1 MRMQFRKH
9 FRSVRH
15 LVARR
20 LLDRERKGAS
30 LASAPIGPFA
40 RFIQRLME
48 TPMAIPEDLELESP
62 VEGWIIEPKGYVF
75 VHTPAKDSSL
85 LADAPCAL
93 VGAQLLFKEPFQ
105 SAADW
110 RSKVLAAGLTLT
122 FPSSETRNAFLRE
135 IVPAY
140 AMTGELPDRQY
151 ILPLLLIS
159 VITYIVLTGMAYLL
173 PRYLTKR
180 IEDEGPVGFALMFGN
195 VGFMGYPV
203 VASIFGHEAI
213 FYAAVLNVVNTFA
226 VFTIGTM
233 LITGKSEV
241 EGSKFQKKVL
251 YSTPMLAAYLTM
263 AIVALRIDNIPAFIS
278 QPLTMIGNITVPAAL
293 LIVGSSMSHLSPRAM
308 LGNGT
313 VYATTLFRLAILP
326 IAIYYLCRALG
337 FSEFVVNINTIVIAM
352 PVATYGTILCL
363 RHGKDTTFITEVTFI
378 TTLISMLTIPALVM
392 VFF

>member
-1 MRMQFRKH
+1 MATVMITLFAIVVVGYAAGKLGYLGGT
-9 FRSVRH
+9 FDK
-15 LVARR
+15 R
-20 LLDRERKGAS
+20 L
-30 LASAPIGPFA
+30 
-40 RFIQRLME
+40 
-48 TPMAIPEDLELESP
+48 
-62 VEGWIIEPKGYVF
+62 
-75 VHTPAKDSSL
+75 
-85 LADAPCAL
+85 
-93 VGAQLLFKEPFQ
+93 
-105 SAADW
+105 
-110 RSKVLAAGLTLT
+110 SKVVIDITCPALIL
-122 FPSSETRNAFLRE
+122 SS
-135 IVPAY
+135 

-278 QPLTMIGNITVPAAL
+278 QPLTMIGNIPVPAAL